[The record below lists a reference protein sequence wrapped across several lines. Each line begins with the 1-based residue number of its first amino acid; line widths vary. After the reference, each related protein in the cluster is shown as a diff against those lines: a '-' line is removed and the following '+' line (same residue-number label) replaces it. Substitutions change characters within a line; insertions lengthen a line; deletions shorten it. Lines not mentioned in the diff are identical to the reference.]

1 MSRVGFFSD
10 LNPVQLDAVTFT
22 EGPLLVVAGAG
33 SGKTR
38 VLTYRIAHLIENLGV
53 HPSSILAI
61 TFTNKA
67 ADEMRERVFQLVGKR
82 AENIWIMTFHAAC
95 ARILRQEIAHLGYS
109 KNFVVYDEKDSLKLI
124 ADCLKELNYD
134 SANFK
139 PSIIR
144 NRISLAK
151 NDMIEP
157 NEFASISESKF
168 DEVVASVY
176 RLYQKKLKESNALDF
191 DDLLLITVKLLKK
204 FPEVLEKYQQRFRYI
219 LVDEYQDTNRTQYE
233 LLKLLAQKHR
243 NICVVGDDDQS
254 IYGWRGADVRN
265 ILDFEKDFPDATI
278 IRLEQNYRSTKTIL
292 DAANHLI
299 SHNKKRKPKKLWTEN
314 DKGETITLYEAFDEY
329 DEAQFIAAEVQRL
342 TSLGSKYSYGDI
354 AVFYRTNAQSRTVE
368 EVFMKYGIPYV
379 IVGGVK
385 FYDRQEIKDVLAYL
399 RLVVN
404 PNDVVSFK
412 RVINTPKRGIG
423 KQTVE
428 KLEYFAYQEGIG
440 LLEATSR
447 VDELKGRIGSKALE
461 SVKRFFQLIDFLRE
475 QAEQKTPAELVWMA
489 AEKSGYIDMLKEE
502 KTIEAEGR
510 IENIQELVSVAV
522 NFSKLYPGAGLP
534 EFLERISLIS
544 DIDTYERQEEAVTL
558 MTVHNAKG
566 LEFPVVFI
574 IGLEEGL
581 FPHSRSMYSEDEIEE
596 ERRLCYVGITRA
608 KEKLYLIHA
617 YERTFFGTK
626 NYSAPSR
633 FLSEI
638 PQELISIERVSHEV
652 PWSHGQ
658 LLNFTFPREMDS
670 FKPGRLT
677 VEKIRVGDRVYHD
690 KFGEGTVTDVGGG
703 GRVTVVFD
711 SYGEKVLV
719 LDYAPMKK
727 IS

>member
-1 MSRVGFFSD
+1 MSRVSFFSD
-10 LNPVQLDAVTFT
+10 LNPVQLDAVTST

-38 VLTYRIAHLIENLGV
+38 VLTYRIAHMIENLGI

-67 ADEMRERVFQLVGKR
+67 AEEMRERVIQLVGRK
-82 AENIWIMTFHAAC
+82 AEIIWIMTFHAAC
-95 ARILRQEIAHLGYS
+95 ARILRQEIIHLGYS
-109 KNFVVYDEKDSLKLI
+109 KNFVVYDEKDSLNLI
-124 ADCLKELNYD
+124 TDCLKELNYD
-134 SANFK
+134 STSFK
-139 PSIIR
+139 PSGIQ
-144 NRISLAK
+144 NKISLAK
-151 NDMIEP
+151 NNMIEP
-157 NEFASISESKF
+157 DEYDSNSESKF
-168 DEVVASVY
+168 DEVVAKVY
-176 RLYQKKLKESNALDF
+176 KLYQKKLKESNALDF
-191 DDLLLITVKLLKK
+191 DDLLLMTVKLFKK
-204 FPEVLEKYQQRFRYI
+204 FPQILEKYQQRFKYI
-219 LVDEYQDTNRTQYE
+219 LVDEYQDTNRAQYE

-265 ILDFEKDFPDATI
+265 ILDFEKDFPDATV
-278 IRLEQNYRSTKTIL
+278 IRLEQNYRSTKTII
-292 DAANHLI
+292 DAANFLI

-329 DEAQFIAAEVQRL
+329 DEALFVATEVQRL
-342 TSLGSKYSYGDI
+342 TSMGSKYSYRDI

-368 EVFMKYGIPYV
+368 EVFMRHGIPYI

-385 FYDRQEIKDVLAYL
+385 FYDRQEIKDILAYL

-404 PNDVVSFK
+404 PNDVISFK
-412 RVINTPKRGIG
+412 RIINTPKRGIG
-423 KQTVE
+423 KQTIE

-440 LLEATSR
+440 LLEAASR
-447 VDELKGRIGSKALE
+447 AKELKGLISSRAVE
-461 SVKRFFQLIDFLRE
+461 SLIKFFQLIDFLKK
-475 QAEQKTPAELVWMA
+475 QAEEKTPQELVWMA

-502 KTIEAEGR
+502 KTVEAEGR
-510 IENIQELVSVAV
+510 IENIQELVSVAA
-522 NFSKLYPGAGLP
+522 NFSKLYPNAGLP

-544 DIDTYERQEEAVTL
+544 DIDTYEKQEEAVTL

-581 FPHSRSMYSEDEIEE
+581 FPHSRSMFSEDEIEE

-608 KEKLYLIHA
+608 KEKLYLTYA
-617 YERTFFGTK
+617 YQRTFFGSK

-638 PQELISIERVSHEV
+638 PQELITVEKVSQEV
-652 PWSHGQ
+652 PWTQGQ
-658 LLNFTFPREMDS
+658 FLDFAFPKKTDS
-670 FKPGRLT
+670 FRSSRLSM
-677 VEKIRVGDRVYHD
+677 EKINVGDRVYHD
-690 KFGEGTVTDVGGG
+690 KFGEGTVIDVGGG

-719 LDYAPMKK
+719 LDYAPMRK
-727 IS
+727 IE